1 MPTNPA
7 ILHPPGHDAQ
17 NVLYW
22 DPRLE
27 TFVAITRDRE
37 GKIAD
42 VRPELLASA
51 EGVAAYRRHWRA
63 DPGPKSHRR
72 VGQCEATA
80 RDLKVSD
87 AAKGVLQSEK
97 TRAESELVELRSSNR
112 LLVTNICVS
121 DHAL

>member
-7 ILHPPGHDAQ
+7 ILHPPGHDTQ

-37 GKIAD
+37 GMIAD

-80 RDLKVSD
+80 RDLSGWTAQRAVLWADEHD
-87 AAKGVLQSEK
+87 ALHGGA
-97 TRAESELVELRSSNR
+97 TRRGGRAIPRRR
-112 LLVTNICVS
+112 LLPFP
-121 DHAL
+121 